1 MAEVS
6 YWLKYT
12 QIIAAAVPNILD
24 GAVDQWRKRLEACI
38 RAEGG
43 HFEQLLCDVD
53 CLTFQLP
60 HITTSFFS
68 EPKTCGETQQYLQS
82 DDKV

>member
-12 QIIAAAVPNILD
+12 QIVAAAVPNILD

-43 HFEQLLCDVD
+43 HLNTCCDVA
-53 CLTFQLP
+53 CLTLQFS
-60 HITTSFFS
+60 HITTGSF
-68 EPKTCGETQQYLQS
+68 QS
-82 DDKV
+82 HQRLEECNILSVR